1 MFISPRGQWVNI
13 SRPQSW
19 SSQQITAKT
28 MLTVKRY
35 VFVSK
40 AYLYIDELNI
50 LSISLTH
57 LPRTKWPPFRRQDFR
72 CIFVN
77 ENFYILIQISLKFVP
92 KGPIH
97 KHCIGSDNGLA
108 PNRRQAIIWTNAHRI
123 HWCMQGSDQF
133 ISFNS
138 IQFQFKLDSGFFNSI
153 QFQFK
158 SDSVSFNS
166 IPIPIHFLS
175 IPIQFNS
182 NVMHR
187 NKQINQIIGYF
198 KFNLNI
204 SLFAAQFRKYIIQDH
219 NNSRINKSALVQVLG

>member
-1 MFISPRGQWVNI
+1 MGEVNVESHNMGPTFSRLTFLSFHVNWPSHSWDTTFSKLALKIQGQGHGWG
-13 SRPQSW
+13 QSW
-19 SSQQITAKT
+19 RTQSGC
-28 MLTVKRY
+28 
-35 VFVSK
+35 
-40 AYLYIDELNI
+40 NI
-50 LSISLTH
+50 LSTHIHFITCQSTISFLSFKI
-57 LPRTKWPPFRRQDFR
+57 LWVWPWNSKVKVIAQ
-72 CIFVN
+72 
-77 ENFYILIQISLKFVP
+77 
-92 KGPIH
+92 GH
-97 KHCIGSDNGLA
+97 K
-108 PNRRQAIIWTNAHRI
+108 
-123 HWCMQGSDQF
+123 QGSDQF

>member
-1 MFISPRGQWVNI
+1 MHDYSLCIKELMYWIKEWNKYKISHASVIWNLKLYQFF
-13 SRPQSW
+13 
-19 SSQQITAKT
+19 QIH
-28 MLTVKRY
+28 V
-35 VFVSK
+35 
-40 AYLYIDELNI
+40 
-50 LSISLTH
+50 
-57 LPRTKWPPFRRQDFR
+57 
-72 CIFVN
+72 
-77 ENFYILIQISLKFVP
+77 
-92 KGPIH
+92 
-97 KHCIGSDNGLA
+97 
-108 PNRRQAIIWTNAHRI
+108 
-123 HWCMQGSDQF
+123 QGSDQF

>member
-1 MFISPRGQWVNI
+1 MQAPLVALPEPAGGARTSLQVCYMFFNIKWIHTPHTRAVAFWHISNMPPRIWYSQICYNTPILYIVAIFLTYCYTTSSWLFCLKKANI
-13 SRPQSW
+13 RCLGCSPLGEKIR
-19 SSQQITAKT
+19 
-28 MLTVKRY
+28 TVK
-35 VFVSK
+35 
-40 AYLYIDELNI
+40 
-50 LSISLTH
+50 
-57 LPRTKWPPFRRQDFR
+57 QDYW
-72 CIFVN
+72 N
-77 ENFYILIQISLKFVP
+77 EY
-92 KGPIH
+92 
-97 KHCIGSDNGLA
+97 
-108 PNRRQAIIWTNAHRI
+108 
-123 HWCMQGSDQF
+123 QGSDQF

>member
-1 MFISPRGQWVNI
+1 MMLHCNVVSHWLGAKWSLHFMIMHSPKTQRSLVTPYSEIDLSTLTPEMACCLTAPSNYLHQCHLIISESWDNHLSTI
-13 SRPQSW
+13 SQEMPKMS
-19 SSQQITAKT
+19 
-28 MLTVKRY
+28 
-35 VFVSK
+35 
-40 AYLYIDELNI
+40 I
-50 LSISLTH
+50 L
-57 LPRTKWPPFRRQDFR
+57 Q
-72 CIFVN
+72 N
-77 ENFYILIQISLKFVP
+77 
-92 KGPIH
+92 
-97 KHCIGSDNGLA
+97 
-108 PNRRQAIIWTNAHRI
+108 
-123 HWCMQGSDQF
+123 QGSDQF